1 MPIEIKASGHV
12 CRRCGNSYG
21 KLSGNFLVCY
31 GALYKGAGYLPY
43 CNHCVEDM
51 YMSYLRQCGDQQAA
65 LRQLCRKLDLYWSA
79 ELYESI
85 LAKTT
90 PANIVKD
97 YIAKL
102 RGKNC
107 IGKSFDNTL
116 IEAGTMWD
124 DVTDTKQVNEVVDD
138 AEPEQAVSDED
149 IEVPDEIK
157 DRFGSGY
164 TNQMYLELN
173 RRYNYWMKRL
183 PPDVDKDDIGVQAL
197 TQQLCAVEL
206 DINRLRA
213 QGQSVDKYI
222 NTFQSLL
229 GRLMTDP
236 VKKKEEDANTA
247 LANTPLGVW
256 LYRYEKQRP
265 LPEVPD
271 ELQENRIKK
280 YIFTWMGHVL
290 KMLGVKNGFT
300 KLYEEEVARYR
311 VERPEYADE
320 DDESLLIDAWSETAP
335 ISAQEKESP
344 VEPI

>member
-107 IGKSFDNTL
+107 IGKSF
-116 IEAGTMWD
+116 ESR
-124 DVTDTKQVNEVVDD
+124 TDSRSCTRKKLHAIV
-138 AEPEQAVSDED
+138 
-149 IEVPDEIK
+149 
-157 DRFGSGY
+157 
-164 TNQMYLELN
+164 
-173 RRYNYWMKRL
+173 
-183 PPDVDKDDIGVQAL
+183 
-197 TQQLCAVEL
+197 
-206 DINRLRA
+206 LR
-213 QGQSVDKYI
+213 
-222 NTFQSLL
+222 
-229 GRLMTDP
+229 GRSMQTRMMNP
-236 VKKKEEDANTA
+236 C
-247 LANTPLGVW
+247 
-256 LYRYEKQRP
+256 
-265 LPEVPD
+265 
-271 ELQENRIKK
+271 
-280 YIFTWMGHVL
+280 
-290 KMLGVKNGFT
+290 
-300 KLYEEEVARYR
+300 
-311 VERPEYADE
+311 
-320 DDESLLIDAWSETAP
+320 
-335 ISAQEKESP
+335 
-344 VEPI
+344 